1 MPLRDRVREFEDAG
15 VHGVSLSDHL
25 FAAATAGRPRS
36 DGVDPGCDPMP
47 LH

>member
-25 FAAATAGRPRS
+25 FAATAGRPRS